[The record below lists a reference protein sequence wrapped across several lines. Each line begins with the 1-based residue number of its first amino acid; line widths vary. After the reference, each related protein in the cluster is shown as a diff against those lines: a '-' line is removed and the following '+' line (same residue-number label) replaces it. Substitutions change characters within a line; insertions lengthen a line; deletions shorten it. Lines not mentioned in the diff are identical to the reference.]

1 MNVEPSVAIPELK
14 LASRQPPTFHRPLGI
29 RKFLDRL
36 FEWLTLIATFLGLI
50 VLVVLLWDVLQDGL
64 PRLNW
69 QFLTSF
75 PSRKPEEAGIL
86 SALVG
91 SLWLLGLT
99 ALIAFPIGVGAG
111 IYLEEYA
118 PDNRLTQLIE
128 INIANLAGVPSIIYG
143 LLGLEI
149 FVRFL
154 FPVTGGRSVLSGA
167 LTMSLL
173 ILPVIIIAT
182 REALRAVPD
191 TLRQAG
197 YALGATRWQVIRD
210 QVLPLAF
217 PGILTGTILALSR
230 AIGETAPLITI
241 GALTY
246 IAFLPPL
253 GLEGLRSPFT
263 VLPIQIFNWVS
274 RPQKG
279 FHINAAAGII
289 VLLAVLLSMNSIAIV
304 LRNKYQRR
312 LE

>member
-1 MNVEPSVAIPELK
+1 V
-14 LASRQPPTFHRPLGI
+14 
-29 RKFLDRL
+29 
-36 FEWLTLIATFLGLI
+36 
-50 VLVVLLWDVLQDGL
+50 
-64 PRLNW
+64 
-69 QFLTSF
+69 
-75 PSRKPEEAGIL
+75 
-86 SALVG
+86 
-91 SLWLLGLT
+91 
-99 ALIAFPIGVGAG
+99 GVGAG

-118 PDNRLTQLIE
+118 PDNRLTRLIE

-149 FVRFL
+149 FVRAL

-173 ILPVIIIAT
+173 IQPILIIAT

-210 QVLPLAF
+210 QVLPLAL

-253 GLEGLRSPFT
+253 SLEGLRSPFT

-274 RPQKG
+274 RPQEG
-279 FHINAAAGII
+279 FHTDAAAGIL
-289 VLLAVLLSMNSIAIV
+289 VLLVVLLSMNSIAIV